1 MNVTTGVFII
11 DPGLPNSPIIFV
23 NPVFPS
29 MTGFTA
35 EEVLGRNWR
44 RPQGPEPIKACLM
57 PWRIHGAEASLF
69 RRASGIPPGWGG
81 VLE

>member
-44 RPQGPEPIKACLM
+44 PQGP
-57 PWRIHGAEASLF
+57 GAD
-69 RRASGIPPGWGG
+69 
-81 VLE
+81 